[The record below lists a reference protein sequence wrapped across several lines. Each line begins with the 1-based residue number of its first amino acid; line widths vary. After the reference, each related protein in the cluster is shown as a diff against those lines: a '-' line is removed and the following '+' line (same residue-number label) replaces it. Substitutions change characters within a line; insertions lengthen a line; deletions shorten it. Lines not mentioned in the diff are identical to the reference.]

1 MKNDNRKIGEIID
14 SAKTYIVVT
23 NESVAAKGIKA
34 ELMALI
40 STLIG
45 SFLEKQAIDEDDLNF
60 IISLAKEN
68 IKKGNKRNKE
78 SIENIL
84 DKTIEDIVK
93 KFFDFENKD

>member
-23 NESVAAKGIKA
+23 NESIVAKGIKA
-34 ELMALI
+34 ELMALT
-40 STLIG
+40 STLLG
-45 SFLEKQAIDEDDLNF
+45 NLLEKQIIDEDDLSF

-68 IKKGNKRNKE
+68 IKKDDKKNKE

-84 DKTIEDIVK
+84 DKTIEDIFK

>member
-14 SAKTYIVVT
+14 SANVYIVVT
-23 NESVAAKGIKA
+23 NKSVAVKGRKA

-40 STLIG
+40 SSLLG
-45 SFLEKQAIDEDDLNF
+45 NFLENKVIDEEDLNF
-60 IISLAKEN
+60 IIKLAKGD
-68 IKKGNKRNKE
+68 IKKDNKE
-78 SIENIL
+78 SVENTL

>member
-23 NESVAAKGIKA
+23 NESVVAKGRKA

-40 STLIG
+40 S
-45 SFLEKQAIDEDDLNF
+45 SFLENQTIDEDDLNF

-68 IKKGNKRNKE
+68 IKKDNKRNKE

>member
-14 SAKTYIVVT
+14 NAKTYIVVT
-23 NESVAAKGIKA
+23 NENVAVKGIKI

-40 STLIG
+40 GALLG
-45 SFLEKQAIDEDDLNF
+45 SFLEEQTIDEEELD
-60 IISLAKEN
+60 IIIEQAKQYN
-68 IKKGNKRNKE
+68 KKNKDNKE

-84 DKTIEDIVK
+84 DKTIEEIIK

>member
-14 SAKTYIVVT
+14 SANVYIVVT
-23 NESVAAKGIKA
+23 NERVAAKGRKA

-40 STLIG
+40 SSLLG
-45 SFLEKQAIDEDDLNF
+45 NFLENKAIDEEDLNF
-60 IISLAKEN
+60 IIKLVKKN
-68 IKKGNKRNKE
+68 IKKDNKE
-78 SIENIL
+78 SVENTL

>member
-1 MKNDNRKIGEIID
+1 MII
-14 SAKTYIVVT
+14 
-23 NESVAAKGIKA
+23 
-34 ELMALI
+34 
-40 STLIG
+40 
-45 SFLEKQAIDEDDLNF
+45 EKQEKLQIVHQTIDEDDLNF

-68 IKKGNKRNKE
+68 IKKDNKRNKE

>member
-23 NESVAAKGIKA
+23 NESLAVKGRKI
-34 ELMALI
+34 ELM
-40 STLIG
+40 TLTCSLLG
-45 SFLEKQAIDEDDLNF
+45 KFLEKKIIDEENLNF
-60 IISLAKEN
+60 IIKLVKEN
-68 IKKGNKRNKE
+68 IKKDNKE
-78 SIENIL
+78 SVEKTL

>member
-1 MKNDNRKIGEIID
+1 MHQ
-14 SAKTYIVVT
+14 T
-23 NESVAAKGIKA
+23 
-34 ELMALI
+34 
-40 STLIG
+40 
-45 SFLEKQAIDEDDLNF
+45 IDEDDLNF

-68 IKKGNKRNKE
+68 IKKDNKRNKE

>member
-14 SAKTYIVVT
+14 SANVYIVVT
-23 NESVAAKGIKA
+23 NERVAVKGRKA

-40 STLIG
+40 SSLLG
-45 SFLEKQAIDEDDLNF
+45 NFLENKVIDEEDLNF
-60 IISLAKEN
+60 IIKLAKED
-68 IKKGNKRNKE
+68 IKKDNKE
-78 SIENIL
+78 SVENTL

>member
-14 SAKTYIVVT
+14 SANVYIVVT
-23 NESVAAKGIKA
+23 NERVAAKGRKT

-40 STLIG
+40 SSLLG
-45 SFLEKQAIDEDDLNF
+45 NFLENKVIDEEDLNF
-60 IISLAKEN
+60 IIKLAKED
-68 IKKGNKRNKE
+68 IKKDNKE
-78 SIENIL
+78 SVENTL

>member
-14 SAKTYIVVT
+14 SANVYIVVT
-23 NESVAAKGIKA
+23 NERVAAKGRKA

-40 STLIG
+40 SSLLG
-45 SFLEKQAIDEDDLNF
+45 NFLENKVIDEEDLNF
-60 IISLAKEN
+60 IIKLAKED
-68 IKKGNKRNKE
+68 IKKDNKE
-78 SIENIL
+78 SVENTL